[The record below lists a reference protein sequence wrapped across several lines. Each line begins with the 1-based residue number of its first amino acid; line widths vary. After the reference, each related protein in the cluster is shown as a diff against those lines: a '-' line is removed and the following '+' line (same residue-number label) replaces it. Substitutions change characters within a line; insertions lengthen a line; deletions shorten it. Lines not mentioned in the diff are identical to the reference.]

1 MKAAEKTRKSQIKPK
16 LKNSKAQFP
25 ILNKPDQTS
34 IIYNNTSYVE
44 LRDRQILNLQLFH
57 GQAQ

>member
-1 MKAAEKTRKSQIKPK
+1 MKGAEKTRKSQITPK

-34 IIYNNTSYVE
+34 II
-44 LRDRQILNLQLFH
+44 
-57 GQAQ
+57 